1 MHFILRYTML
11 KEINIRLT
19 CMNPIRIT
27 IALACSY
34 FVFAIL
40 LNSVGT
46 VILQAINSFDITK
59 TQASVLEGYK
69 DLTIA
74 IVSFIVA
81 SFIPRLGYKLAM
93 LVALGLVALMCLLM
107 PSIAQFY
114 AFKVLFAVIGCSF
127 AIMKVSVYSVIG
139 QVTDNANQHSAL
151 LNTIEGI
158 FMLGVL
164 SGYWV
169 FSWFIDSSN
178 AQNTAWLNVYYLLAV
193 LAGMAFITV
202 LIAPIKVPKKATLRT
217 SQLAAFID
225 MLTLTYKPLVVIF
238 IISAFLYVLIEQGV
252 GTWLPTFNNQ
262 VLKLPVDISI
272 QLASVFAAA
281 LALGRLVAGQILR
294 VIGWYSLL
302 LSCLVAM
309 GVLVLL
315 VLPLTHEIDGS
326 QVTSVFDVPFAAY
339 MLPLIGF
346 FMAPLYPLLNSV
358 MLSALAVHQQA
369 AMTGLIV
376 VFSALGGTTGSVI
389 TGFIFDKFSGQ
400 HAFYLTLI
408 PIGLLL
414 ISVTLFKKMTVNLG
428 AVPEKGTI

>member
-1 MHFILRYTML
+1 
-11 KEINIRLT
+11 
-19 CMNPIRIT
+19 MNPIRIT

-46 VILQAINSFDITK
+46 VILQAINSFDISK

-74 IVSFIVA
+74 IVSFVVA
-81 SFIPRLGYKLAM
+81 SFIPRVGYKLAM
-93 LVALGLVALMCLLM
+93 LVALGAVTLMCLIV

-114 AFKVLFAVIGCSF
+114 AFKLLFAVIGCSF
-127 AIMKVSVYSVIG
+127 AIMKISVYSVIG
-139 QVTDNANQHSAL
+139 QVTDSANKHSAL

-164 SGYWV
+164 LGYWV
-169 FSWFIDSSN
+169 FSGFIDPTN
-178 AQNTAWLNVYYLLAV
+178 AQSTAWLNVYYLLAV
-193 LAGMAFITV
+193 LVGVAFVSV
-202 LIAPIKVPKKATLRT
+202 LLAPIKAPQQATLQS
-217 SQLAAFID
+217 SQWRAFID
-225 MLTLTYKPLVVIF
+225 MLRLAYQPLVIIF

-262 VLKLPVDISI
+262 VLKLPVDVSI
-272 QLASVFAAA
+272 QLASLFAAA
-281 LALGRLVAGQILR
+281 LAFGRLVAGQLLR
-294 VIGWYSLL
+294 VVGWYSLL
-302 LSCLVAM
+302 LTCLIAM
-309 GVLVLL
+309 AALVLL
-315 VLPLTHEIDGS
+315 ILPLTHDVDGS
-326 QVTSVFDVPFAAY
+326 HITSVFQVPFAAY

-358 MLSALAVHQQA
+358 MLSSLAKHQHA
-369 AMTGLIV
+369 PMTGLIV
-376 VFSALGGTTGSVI
+376 VFSALGGTTGSII

-408 PIGLLL
+408 PISLLL

-428 AVPEKGTI
+428 ATPAKGTI